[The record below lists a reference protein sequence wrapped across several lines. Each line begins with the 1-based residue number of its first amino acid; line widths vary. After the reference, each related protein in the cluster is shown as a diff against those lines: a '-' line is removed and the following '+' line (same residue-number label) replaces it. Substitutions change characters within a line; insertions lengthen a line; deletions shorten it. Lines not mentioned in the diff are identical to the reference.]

1 MQFFDLTLIKQGG
14 LLMWPLLLLS
24 LFGFVIF
31 IERALY
37 LHRGQIRSNAFLS
50 GIKNLLRRDRLIE
63 ALTVCEE
70 TPGPLAAVVKAA
82 LLAEGQSED
91 QMRAAI
97 QSAALVE
104 VPTLERRVGT
114 LAAIARVAPLMG
126 LLGTVVGMV
135 QAFFALDAQGSYS
148 SIGALSAGFG
158 AALITTATGLAIA
171 IMATLAYHFLAGRVR
186 ALVHDMEYAGHDI
199 MQFML
204 HDMRSD
210 LSDNSESA
218 ASSEV

>member
-1 MQFFDLTLIKQGG
+1 
-14 LLMWPLLLLS
+14 

-97 QSAALVE
+97 QSADLVE
-104 VPTLERRVGT
+104 VPTLERHVGT
-114 LAAIARVAPLMG
+114 LAAIARVAPLMS

-148 SIGALSAGFG
+148 NIGALSAGFG
-158 AALITTATGLAIA
+158 AALITTT
-171 IMATLAYHFLAGRVR
+171 T
-186 ALVHDMEYAGHDI
+186 
-199 MQFML
+199 
-204 HDMRSD
+204 
-210 LSDNSESA
+210 
-218 ASSEV
+218 